1 MNLAFL
7 PLFTP
12 FMSAGPGSLVG
23 LFECV
28 HFGRRWKE
36 SGEHGILNHLMRG
49 DRQRFC
55 PACSGAASSQR
66 PLTGSDTSLCCRP
79 ECVCV
84 CVCVGASPA
93 LLHPAWLQLCTI
105 FFFSSHISAFISH
118 FLTSSACL
126 SGLGVFGVS
135 GQLETYLRVRWGFKW
150 EAGRESVW
158 CVGRRCRGQGRSL
171 RVFGLG
177 LQLACAVGAG
187 ARRGNP
193 EKEINKQVAAR
204 VLHLCVWS
212 LPRPWSLW
220 HTPLPIRWTKHT
232 NMLTMGV

>member
-66 PLTGSDTSLCCRP
+66 PLTGSDTSLRCRTW
-79 ECVCV
+79 ECMWV

-93 LLHPAWLQLCTI
+93 LLQPGWLRHSYNFCPTSQHLVAFPHQLGMFI
-105 FFFSSHISAFISH
+105 WSRHISR
-118 FLTSSACL
+118 LWSAYLCAWWGL
-126 SGLGVFGVS
+126 SGR
-135 GQLETYLRVRWGFKW
+135 LREAARCVR
-150 EAGRESVW
+150 RQ
-158 CVGRRCRGQGRSL
+158 CRGRGRSL

-177 LQLACAVGAG
+177 LQLACADWAG
-187 ARRGNP
+187 AWRENP
-193 EKEINKQVAAR
+193 EREINKQVAAEFH
-204 VLHLCVWS
+204 VLVFVPYLSLEVPDTHLCWANELNTQVC
-212 LPRPWSLW
+212 
-220 HTPLPIRWTKHT
+220 
-232 NMLTMGV
+232 

>member
-36 SGEHGILNHLMRG
+36 SGEHGILNHLMRR

-66 PLTGSDTSLCCRP
+66 PLTDSDTSLCCRP

-84 CVCVGASPA
+84 CMCMLVCRQHYFSLPGICVR
-93 LLHPAWLQLCTI
+93 TI
-105 FFFSSHISAFISH
+105 CLSYISAFIRI
-118 FLTSSACL
+118 SSPEWHAYLLSAYLVSSGSGKHICVWWGL
-126 SGLGVFGVS
+126 SGRQKEAASCVR
-135 GQLETYLRVRWGFKW
+135 LRCW
-150 EAGRESVW
+150 
-158 CVGRRCRGQGRSL
+158 GQGRSL

-177 LQLACAVGAG
+177 LQLACADWAG
-187 ARRGNP
+187 AWRENP
-193 EKEINKQVAAR
+193 AEETNKQVAASKGLTSL
-204 VLHLCVWS
+204 VLVITSTLTFITRTCWS
-212 LPRPWSLW
+212 NEL
-220 HTPLPIRWTKHT
+220 
-232 NMLTMGV
+232 NA

>member
-28 HFGRRWKE
+28 HIGRRWKE

-55 PACSGAASSQR
+55 PACSGAVSSQR

-84 CVCVGASPA
+84 CVLVRRQHCFSLPGVSVR
-93 LLHPAWLQLCTI
+93 TI
-105 FFFSSHISAFISH
+105 FVLHLSVYSH
-118 FLTSSACL
+118 FLTSTACL
-126 SGLGVFGVS
+126 FALCIFCVFG
-135 GQLETYLRVRWGFKW
+135 QREEYLYVRWGLSGRQK
-150 EAGRESVW
+150 EAAS
-158 CVGRRCRGQGRSL
+158 CVRQRCWGQGRSL

-177 LQLACAVGAG
+177 LQLACADWAG
-187 ARRGNP
+187 AWRENP
-193 EKEINKQVAAR
+193 EKEISKWRQAR
-204 VLHLCVWS
+204 VSQLCFWS
-212 LPRPWSLW
+212 LPRLW
-220 HTPLPIRWTKHT
+220 
-232 NMLTMGV
+232 